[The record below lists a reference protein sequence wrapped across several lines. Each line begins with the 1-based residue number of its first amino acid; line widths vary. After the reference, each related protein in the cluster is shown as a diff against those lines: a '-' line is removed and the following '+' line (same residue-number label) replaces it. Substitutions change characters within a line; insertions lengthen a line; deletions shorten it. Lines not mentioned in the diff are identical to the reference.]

1 VTDWKCDAAETVRTR
16 GFDPAQ
22 LTRSECE
29 ELAEIL
35 SQEEPEPMDALA
47 ASIA

>member
-1 VTDWKCDAAETVRTR
+1 MTDWKSDAAETVRAR

-35 SQEEPEPMDALA
+35 
-47 ASIA
+47 